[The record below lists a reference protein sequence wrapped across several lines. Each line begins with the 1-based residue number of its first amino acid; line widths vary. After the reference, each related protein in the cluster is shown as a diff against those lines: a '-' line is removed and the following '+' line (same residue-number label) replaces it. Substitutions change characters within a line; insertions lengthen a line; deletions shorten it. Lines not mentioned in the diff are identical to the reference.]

1 LKDNGLEA
9 LTSDY
14 PDRFQ
19 YRADGG
25 AYLNLRGLP
34 LEALREIDEVAIAK
48 LRWIVRGLQFAMADG
63 ADSGHVGG
71 SSSKTEQILALLTS
85 GVLAFDPLHPKHPG
99 RDRLAWSAGHTTPLF
114 HGVVALIY
122 ECLRRKGVAL
132 SDCAMSQ
139 DTLPGGFR
147 PMTAFATY
155 GVFTCMMANAV
166 RVTLINSDVNPSA
179 AAFFIMLAAH
189 DGPETGEDGPT
200 HHGLFWM
207 SLYSAYPGISLQA
220 AGRQRSGGNAVS
232 GGAARRTRSVLV
244 HAARHPGLEARRR
257 RAPGARGHP
266 RRLRF
271 QTVSRKRKAQESAG
285 DQRRAGDAQHAPDP
299 AGD

>member
-1 LKDNGLEA
+1 MPAVTAKYNVLKDNGLEA

-132 SDCAMSQ
+132 S
-139 DTLPGGFR
+139 
-147 PMTAFATY
+147 
-155 GVFTCMMANAV
+155 
-166 RVTLINSDVNPSA
+166 
-179 AAFFIMLAAH
+179 
-189 DGPETGEDGPT
+189 
-200 HHGLFWM
+200 
-207 SLYSAYPGISLQA
+207 
-220 AGRQRSGGNAVS
+220 
-232 GGAARRTRSVLV
+232 
-244 HAARHPGLEARRR
+244 HAARSYTVYPEQLARFRR
-257 RAPGARGHP
+257 WGGPSGHVESEYA
-266 RRLRF
+266 LADTSTGSSGHGF
-271 QTVSRKRKAQESAG
+271 SAG
-285 DQRRAGDAQHAPDP
+285 LGFAVLHRSCGLATKGFVIAGDAESEEGMSYEARNVASALTVRNLIVWTTTTSASTDRLPK
-299 AGD
+299 